1 MISFTCNICGTTN
14 TADDIPWET
23 ASCTGCGSNVRMR
36 DLIYMLALEL
46 FGEPLPLPDFPQC
59 DDVKGFGMSDALIY
73 ATCLAEKVNYTN
85 TFYDRQPYLDI
96 TEPHPDEHGTYDFIL
111 SSDVFEHVA
120 PPIDRAFEEAFRL
133 LKPTGFLCVTVPSS
147 HLADETVEHY
157 PDLHQYSVVELA
169 GEHVLI
175 NRKADKTLEIH
186 GNLDFHGGI
195 GATLVM
201 RLFSMKD
208 LERKLRAAGFT
219 EVEFQVEPV
228 ERLGIAFEGPWSRPF
243 VARKQPFPK
252 ISASTRPL
260 KNQRVSRAAP
270 EAAPAPGA
278 HSPVAQLYKEKAA
291 LEERLEKVETQLRM
305 AADSRWLKL
314 GRRMGLGPNLKPE
327 K

>member
-1 MISFTCNICGTTN
+1 
-14 TADDIPWET
+14 
-23 ASCTGCGSNVRMR
+23 MR

-46 FGEPLPLPDFPQC
+46 FGEPLPLPEFPPC
-59 DDVKGFGMSDALIY
+59 PEVKGFGMSDALIY
-73 ATCLAEKVNYTN
+73 ATCLAEKVNYNN

-133 LKPTGFLCVTVPSS
+133 LKPNGFLCVTVPSS
-147 HLADETVEHY
+147 HLADQTVEHY

-219 EVEFQVEPV
+219 EVEWQVEPV
-228 ERLGIAFEGPWSRPF
+228 ERLGIVFEGPWSRPF

-252 ISASTRPL
+252 ISASTRSL
-260 KNQRVSRAAP
+260 KNERVSKAARQA
-270 EAAPAPGA
+270 EPAPGA
-278 HSPVAQLYKEKAA
+278 NLPLAQLHKEKAA
-291 LEERLEKVETQLRM
+291 LEERLEKVEMQLRM

-314 GRRMGLGPNLKPE
+314 GRRMGLGPNLEQK

>member
-1 MISFTCNICGTTN
+1 
-14 TADDIPWET
+14 
-23 ASCTGCGSNVRMR
+23 MR

-46 FGEPLPLPDFPQC
+46 FGEPLPLPEFPPC
-59 DDVKGFGMSDALIY
+59 PDVKGFGMSDALIY

-133 LKPTGFLCVTVPSS
+133 LKPNGFLCVTVPSS
-147 HLADETVEHY
+147 HLADQTVEHY

-219 EVEFQVEPV
+219 EVEWQVEPV
-228 ERLGIAFEGPWSRPF
+228 ERLGIVFEGPWSRPF

-252 ISASTRPL
+252 ISASTRSL
-260 KNQRVSRAAP
+260 KNERVSKAARQA
-270 EAAPAPGA
+270 EPAPGA
-278 HSPVAQLYKEKAA
+278 NLPLAQLHKEKAA
-291 LEERLEKVETQLRM
+291 LEERLEKVEMQLRM

-314 GRRMGLGPNLKPE
+314 GRRMGLGPNLEQK

>member
-1 MISFTCNICGTTN
+1 MISFTCNICSTAN
-14 TADDIPWET
+14 TVDDIPWET
-23 ASCTGCGSNVRMR
+23 ATCTGCASNVRMR

-46 FGEPLPLPDFPQC
+46 FGEALPLPDFPQC
-59 DDVKGFGMSDALIY
+59 DDVKAFGMSDALIY
-73 ATCLAEKVNYTN
+73 ATALAEKVNYTN

-133 LKPTGFLCVTVPSS
+133 LKPHGFLCVTVPSS

-157 PDLHQYSVVELA
+157 PDLSQYAVVELA
-169 GEHVLI
+169 GEHVLV

-186 GNLDFHGGI
+186 SNLDFHGGI

-208 LERKLRAAGFT
+208 LERRLRAAGFT

-228 ERLGIAFEGPWSRPF
+228 ERLGIVFEGPWSRPF

-252 ISASTRPL
+252 ISASARPL
-260 KNQRVSRAAP
+260 KKERVSRHAP
-270 EAAPAPGA
+270 QVAPAPGA
-278 HSPVAQLYKEKAA
+278 HSPVAQLYNEKAA